1 MCWSRLLLTP
11 IYKRWIVK
19 PKKKKHREL
28 LVLVCI
34 LDSFRF
40 WEDSIYLV
48 RMQRQE
54 GRMEDL
60 LREPSKIDLSQYPF
74 FRESLKFGHS
84 FFKGLRPS
92 GRGVNE
98 IIMKVGLSLDLWWKA
113 LRWRSWMRDGRCSGW
128 KRLSF
133 SWSGTI
139 WWESRQSLFWM
150 PLVIIIIIIIYP
162 FGYKLLPSRFTS
174 LFFFL
179 PAQPFS
185 F

>member
-98 IIMKVGLSLDLWWKA
+98 IIMKVGLSLVESSKMEELDERWKMQ
-113 LRWRSWMRDGRCSGW
+113 WMEEAELFLERNNLMREQTKLILDAISNNNN
-128 KRLSF
+128 LSV
-133 SWSGTI
+133 WI
-139 WWESRQSLFWM
+139 Q
-150 PLVIIIIIIIYP
+150 IIA
-162 FGYKLLPSRFTS
+162 FTFHLS
-174 LFFFL
+174 FFFL